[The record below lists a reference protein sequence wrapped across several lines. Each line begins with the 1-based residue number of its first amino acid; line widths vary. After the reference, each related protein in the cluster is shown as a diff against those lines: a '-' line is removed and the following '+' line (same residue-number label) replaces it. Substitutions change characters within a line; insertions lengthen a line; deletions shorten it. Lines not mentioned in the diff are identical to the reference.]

1 VELTKKLLGEL
12 WPKLGYREQDSI
24 IRNGVRSVEPDP
36 CNPEVFIIN
45 NCFQVAYQNPWYS
58 DGTVLG

>member
-1 VELTKKLLGEL
+1 MLTKELLAQW
-12 WPKLGYREQDSI
+12 WPKLGYREQASVI
-24 IRNGVRSVEPDP
+24 HGVWSVEPDP
-36 CNPEVFIIN
+36 CNPGVFIIN